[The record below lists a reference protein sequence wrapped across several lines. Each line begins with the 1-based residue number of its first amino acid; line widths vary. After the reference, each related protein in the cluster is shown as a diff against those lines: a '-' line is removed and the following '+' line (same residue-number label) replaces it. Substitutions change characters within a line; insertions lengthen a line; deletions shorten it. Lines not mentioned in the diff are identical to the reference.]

1 MGRTGADVGS
11 SEVGEEVGI
20 LFPFFPPSV
29 LAVPPEEEEE
39 EALGLAVRLSLPL
52 LPLLP
57 MLLREEPS
65 VSTTARTTVVGLC
78 DFRRLFPSVVGE
90 AVGEAVALPFALPLP
105 FACED

>member
-39 EALGLAVRLSLPL
+39 ALGLAVRLS
-52 LPLLP
+52 LP